1 MNCRLIADCQL
12 TANSPPTES
21 STKPN
26 KTWTFGQKFSR
37 QLPSQLVLLPTEIKP
52 ITSMVYFSR
61 QVGNTPPSYGG
72 ELTPPSQLAAISYP
86 ISLSAKNERNLACMI
101 TLSLKKS

>member
-1 MNCRLIADCQL
+1 MNCRLIADCRL

-21 STKPN
+21 RAKPN
-26 KTWTFGQKFSR
+26 KIWVLAQKFSR
-37 QLPSQLVLLPTEIKP
+37 QLPSQFPALPTEIKP
-52 ITSMVYFSR
+52 IISMVYFSR

-86 ISLSAKNERNLACMI
+86 HHPIYKKMKG
-101 TLSLKKS
+101 TLHARP